1 MKILVTG
8 AAGFLGSHLVTKLV
22 HDGHEVIGIDDLST
36 GIIENVKNHARFKFI
51 KHDVRDFDV
60 PEVDLIYNLASPAS
74 PIHYQSNPV
83 KTFETNI
90 IGVIRMLQAAK
101 DQKIKIIQASTSE
114 VYGDPLVN
122 PQAESYW
129 GNVNPI
135 GLRACYDEGKR
146 ASETISFD
154 YLRQFGV
161 DVRIVRIFNTYGP
174 NMAIGDGRVVSNF
187 IVQALRNQEITVYGN
202 GDQTRSLCFASDL
215 IEALICVMELKENPK
230 TPINIGNPNEIK
242 VIDLA
247 RKIVFLTESSSVISH
262 QKLPEDDPQQ
272 RKPDI
277 SLAKELLRWE
287 PKTNLEDGLRLTI
300 DYFKQEL
307 SK

>member
-8 AAGFLGSHLVTKLV
+8 AAGFLGSHLVARLIN
-22 HDGHEVIGIDDLST
+22 DGHQIIGIDDLST
-36 GIIENVKNHARFKFI
+36 GMIKNIKIHPKFKFI
-51 KHDVRDFDV
+51 NHDIRDYEVPDV
-60 PEVDLIYNLASPAS
+60 DFIYNLASPAS
-74 PIHYQSNPV
+74 PIHYQLNPV

-90 IGVIRMLQAAK
+90 IGIIRLLKAARDK
-101 DQKIKIIQASTSE
+101 KIKIIQASTSE
-114 VYGDPLVN
+114 VYGDPLEN
-122 PQAESYW
+122 PQVESYW

-135 GLRACYDEGKR
+135 GSRACYDEAKR
-146 ASETISFD
+146 ASETICFD

-187 IVQALRNQEITVYGN
+187 IVQALRNQAITVYGN
-202 GDQTRSLCFASDL
+202 GEQTRSLCFASDL
-215 IEALICVMELKENPK
+215 IEALIRVMEMKENPK

-242 VIDLA
+242 VKDLA
-247 RKIVFLTESSSVISH
+247 IKIVSLSKSKSIINYK
-262 QKLPEDDPQQ
+262 KLPEDDPKQ

-277 SLAKELLRWE
+277 TLAKSLLNWE
-287 PKTNLEDGLRLTI
+287 PKINLDEGLSNTVK
-300 DYFKQEL
+300 YFKDEL

>member
-8 AAGFLGSHLVTKLV
+8 AAGFLGSHLVARLV
-22 HDGHEVIGIDDLST
+22 NDGHEVIGIDDLST
-36 GIIENVKNHARFKFI
+36 GMIQNVKIKPRYRFI
-51 KHDVRDFDV
+51 QHDIRDFDV
-60 PEVDLIYNLASPAS
+60 PDVDVIYNLASPAS

-90 IGVIRMLQAAK
+90 LGIIRMLQAAK

-114 VYGDPLVN
+114 VYGDPLVS

-174 NMAIGDGRVVSNF
+174 NMAIGDGRVVINF
-187 IVQALRNQEITVYGN
+187 IVQALSNQEITVYGN
-202 GDQTRSLCFASDL
+202 GNQTRSLCFASDL

-247 RKIVFLTESSSVISH
+247 RKIVSLAESSSVISH

-277 SLAKELLRWE
+277 SLAKKLLHWE
-287 PKTNLEDGLRLTI
+287 PKINLEDGLRLTV

-307 SK
+307 NK

>member
-8 AAGFLGSHLVTKLV
+8 AAGFLGSHLVARLIN
-22 HDGHEVIGIDDLST
+22 DGHQIIGIDDLST
-36 GIIENVKNHARFKFI
+36 GMIKNIKIHPKFEFI
-51 KHDVRDFDV
+51 NHDIRDYEVPDV
-60 PEVDLIYNLASPAS
+60 DFIYNLASPAS
-74 PIHYQSNPV
+74 PIHYQLNPV

-90 IGVIRMLQAAK
+90 IGIIRLLKAARDK
-101 DQKIKIIQASTSE
+101 KIKIIQASTSE
-114 VYGDPLVN
+114 VYGDPLEN
-122 PQAESYW
+122 PQVESYW

-135 GLRACYDEGKR
+135 GSRACYDEAKR
-146 ASETISFD
+146 ASETICFD

-187 IVQALRNQEITVYGN
+187 IVQALRNQAITVYGN
-202 GDQTRSLCFASDL
+202 GEQTRSLCFASDL
-215 IEALICVMELKENPK
+215 IEALIRVMEMKENPK

-242 VIDLA
+242 VKDLA
-247 RKIVFLTESSSVISH
+247 IKIVSLSKSKSIINYK
-262 QKLPEDDPQQ
+262 KLPEDDPKQ

-277 SLAKELLRWE
+277 TLAKSLLNWE
-287 PKTNLEDGLRLTI
+287 PKINLDEGLSNTVK
-300 DYFKQEL
+300 YFKDEL

>member
-8 AAGFLGSHLVTKLV
+8 AAGFLGSHLVARLV
-22 HDGHEVIGIDDLST
+22 NNGHEVIGIDDLST
-36 GIIENVKNHARFKFI
+36 GMIENVKNHPRFKFI

-60 PEVDLIYNLASPAS
+60 PAVDFIYNLASPAS

-90 IGVIRMLQAAK
+90 LGIIRMLQAAK

-114 VYGDPLVN
+114 VYGDPLVS
-122 PQAESYW
+122 PQVESYW

-187 IVQALRNQEITVYGN
+187 IVQALNNQEITVYGN

-215 IEALICVMELKENPK
+215 IEALICIMELKENPK
-230 TPINIGNPNEIK
+230 TPINVGNPNEIK

-247 RKIVFLTESSSVISH
+247 RKIVFLTQSNSVISH

-277 SLAKELLRWE
+277 SLAKKLLHWE
-287 PKTNLEDGLRLTI
+287 PKINLDDGLRLTV